1 MLKGDAA
8 DFWLHLKG
16 DSGILILSDSI
27 VLWASVY
34 LCAVSP
40 SVSEEFFGKVG
51 STHLIPCGVVFSH
64 DRYDLSIR
72 SVTLS
77 TREKNGF
84 VPTLLR
90 QRFRSRL
97 STSGNFI

>member
-1 MLKGDAA
+1 M
-8 DFWLHLKG
+8 
-16 DSGILILSDSI
+16 
-27 VLWASVY
+27 
-34 LCAVSP
+34 
-40 SVSEEFFGKVG
+40 KVG

-77 TREKNGF
+77 VREKNGF

-90 QRFRSRL
+90 QRFRGRL
-97 STSGNFI
+97 SISGNSSRTSTHSRAHFSSLSSWARHEGLTFLPGHEEICSWT

>member
-1 MLKGDAA
+1 MAGPCPHLVSSCVRRGWGSLSGVSQTVYLLLCAQGDAA

-40 SVSEEFFGKVG
+40 SVSEEF
-51 STHLIPCGVVFSH
+51 L
-64 DRYDLSIR
+64 
-72 SVTLS
+72 
-77 TREKNGF
+77 
-84 VPTLLR
+84 
-90 QRFRSRL
+90 
-97 STSGNFI
+97 